1 VTCLVFATT
10 LGFGT
15 NTNVPR
21 ANAQAGGSSALT
33 VIGERRVGQALRL
46 TYGPTT
52 HGGTVEFLVDG
63 QSIGTVAVVFLGPNA
78 ETSWTPPASGTF
90 SFRAVFTRPGFPQQL
105 AEAIAVIAGTESTA
119 TTTTTRSPA
128 PIPPPPLPPE
138 AYLNPANTTTTTT
151 TTTPVSIS
159 PSSPI
164 APPLSSQAT
173 SSQTNSAI
181 VITQAATTT
190 TVVIVE
196 PKQHDY
202 SAETFAAVPTEFVP
216 GEQTRL
222 IVTKLVPFSGIV
234 QFTAFDNTPLGAAPV
249 DGTGSAA
256 INVVFRGEPGFHTL
270 FAKHN
275 IDGYL
280 EKVWPLDIRV
290 INPTPQTPKP
300 PTPGPDVL
308 ISTPVTTR
316 PSSAGNAFVQP
327 GTITNASATQG
338 ATSTSSNGGVTSVSG
353 TQSSQARPATN
364 NDQSSSAAAI
374 VNSEG
379 TNLPVGPAKQTAT
392 PNAGPASAPAQNFIT
407 GWQPAKG
414 TSVASSTV
422 QSQTGNSGL
431 TLTSASD
438 QRIARKLLKVTKP
451 TGIFDLSIDLGG
463 NADVPG
469 SPYRA
474 DFVRTTVTFL
484 SAANKVLGSTIFV
497 GATGKVTGAFV
508 APNKTAT
515 ISLVLIDSNPKSN
528 TVVNS
533 MTVNRR

>member
-1 VTCLVFATT
+1 
-10 LGFGT
+10 
-15 NTNVPR
+15 
-21 ANAQAGGSSALT
+21 LT

-90 SFRAVFTRPGFPQQL
+90 SLRAVFTRPGFPQQL
-105 AEAIAVIAGTESTA
+105 AEAIAVIPGTEST

-151 TTTPVSIS
+151 TTTPVNNS

-164 APPLSSQAT
+164 APPLSGQAT
-173 SSQTNSAI
+173 SGQTNSGI

-190 TVVIVE
+190 TVLIAE

-222 IVTKLVPFSGIV
+222 IVTKLVPFSGVV
-234 QFTAFDNTPLGAAPV
+234 QFTAFDNTPLGTAPV

-316 PSSAGNAFVQP
+316 PSNAGNAFAQP
-327 GTITNASATQG
+327 GTITNASATQA

-353 TQSSQARPATN
+353 TQSSPAKPATN
-364 NDQSSSAAAI
+364 SDRSVAAAI

-379 TNLPVGPAKQTAT
+379 TSLPVAPAKQAAT
-392 PNAGPASAPAQNFIT
+392 PNAGTASAPVQNFIT
-407 GWQPAKG
+407 GWQPSKG
-414 TSVASSTV
+414 TSVTGPTV

-431 TLTSASD
+431 TLSSASD

-463 NADVPG
+463 NADVLG

-484 SAANKVLGSTIFV
+484 SAPNKVLGSTIFV
-497 GATGKVTGAFV
+497 GASGKVVGAFV
-508 APNKTAT
+508 APIKTTT
-515 ISLVLIDSNPKSN
+515 ISVVLIDSNPKSS
-528 TVVNS
+528 TVVTS
-533 MTVNRR
+533 MTLTRR

>member
-1 VTCLVFATT
+1 MTCLVFAIT
-10 LGFGT
+10 LGFGI

-63 QSIGTVAVVFLGPNA
+63 QSIGTVAVVFFGPNA
-78 ETSWTPPASGTF
+78 ETSWTPPTSGTF
-90 SFRAVFTRPGFPQQL
+90 SLRAVFTRPGFPQQL
-105 AEAIAVIAGTESTA
+105 AEAIAVIPGTEST

-151 TTTPVSIS
+151 TTSISIS

-164 APPLSSQAT
+164 ATPLSG
-173 SSQTNSAI
+173 QTNSGQTNSGI

-190 TVVIVE
+190 TVVIAE

-202 SAETFAAVPTEFVP
+202 LAETFAAMPTEFVP

-222 IVTKLVPFSGIV
+222 IVTKLVPFSGVV
-234 QFTAFDNTPLGAAPV
+234 QFTAFDNTPLGTAPV

-300 PTPGPDVL
+300 LTPGPDVF

-316 PSSAGNAFVQP
+316 PSNAGNGFAQP
-327 GTITNASATQG
+327 GTITNASATQA

-353 TQSSQARPATN
+353 TQSSPAKPATN
-364 NDQSSSAAAI
+364 NDQSVAAAI

-379 TNLPVGPAKQTAT
+379 SSLPVVPAKQAT
-392 PNAGPASAPAQNFIT
+392 TPASAPAQNFIT
-407 GWQPAKG
+407 GWQPSKG
-414 TSVASSTV
+414 TSVNGPTV

-451 TGIFDLSIDLGG
+451 TGTFDLSIDLGG
-463 NADVPG
+463 KADVPG

-497 GATGKVTGAFV
+497 GASGKVIGAFV
-508 APNKTAT
+508 APIKTTT
-515 ISLVLIDSNPKSN
+515 ISVVLIDSNPKSN
-528 TVVNS
+528 TVVTS
-533 MTVNRR
+533 MTLTRR